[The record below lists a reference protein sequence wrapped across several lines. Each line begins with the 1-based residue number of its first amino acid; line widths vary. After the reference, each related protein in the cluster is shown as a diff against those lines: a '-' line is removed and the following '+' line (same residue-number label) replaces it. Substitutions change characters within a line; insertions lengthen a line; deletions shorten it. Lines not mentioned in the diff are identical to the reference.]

1 MTTVQNIRSKLHAKF
16 YNNDGTELVLHQKS
30 QAFSGKHGH
39 TALALI
45 RKWFPDVAT
54 CELWYN
60 DVRLFTINLTEI
72 VYWVDNQQVRPDQVV
87 TNQRVLKNYNKRIA
101 KLMAENERLK
111 EELNGTKAHKSGDWG
126 S

>member
-16 YNNDGTELVLHQKS
+16 YNKDGSEMVLHQKS

-39 TALALI
+39 TGLALI

-60 DVRLFTINLTEI
+60 DVRLFTINLTDI
-72 VYWVDNQQVRPDQVV
+72 VYLIDNKPVGPDQVV
-87 TNQRVLKNYNKRIA
+87 VHRGTAAKSDAMIA
-101 KLMAENERLK
+101 KLMAENEQLK
-111 EELNGTKAHKSGDWG
+111 EKLNAKAHQPSDWG